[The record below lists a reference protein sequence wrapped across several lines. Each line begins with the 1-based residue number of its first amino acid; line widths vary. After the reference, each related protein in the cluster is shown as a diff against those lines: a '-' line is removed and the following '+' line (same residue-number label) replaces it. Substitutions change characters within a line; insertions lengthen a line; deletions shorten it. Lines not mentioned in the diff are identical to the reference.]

1 MDFETEREKNS
12 KLDDITQIIEL
23 KSNWLK
29 RKKLMKNTEIE
40 YKKEKCC
47 WLLLFLGYNS
57 ICIEN
62 MLNFYSHI
70 EISSSFSDKLKEL
83 QSATDSSPT
92 ILYRLR
98 FIERLLQCHGIG
110 RTKRELK
117 NYTIQDNSE
126 KRKSSGKS
134 KSISEDY
141 EFENE
146 LENESENKDD
156 INNESEKKKKQ
167 KLDKKDKKDKK
178 EKKEKKEKGEK
189 KKK

>member
-1 MDFETEREKNS
+1 
-12 KLDDITQIIEL
+12 
-23 KSNWLK
+23 
-29 RKKLMKNTEIE
+29 MKNTEIDIR
-40 YKKEKCC
+40 KKMLL
-47 WLLLFLGYNS
+47 LLLFLGYNS

-117 NYTIQDNSE
+117 IIQF
-126 KRKSSGKS
+126 K
-134 KSISEDY
+134 I
-141 EFENE
+141 
-146 LENESENKDD
+146 
-156 INNESEKKKKQ
+156 IQ
-167 KLDKKDKKDKK
+167 KK
-178 EKKEKKEKGEK
+178 ENHLEIKIYFRRL
-189 KKK
+189 